1 MKKKY
6 SFIFFIALCCINLL
20 FFTIQHFDVFHTLPI
35 VTLNDLSTTQYEE
48 RTDISYIK
56 SIKYGKIVS
65 DEKKVDTSTLGKK
78 KIIVIIKN
86 NYGKS
91 REYQFFIN
99 VKKKK

>member
-6 SFIFFIALCCINLL
+6 SFIFFIALCCISLL

-56 SIKYGKIVS
+56 NIKYGKVIS
-65 DEKKVDTSTLGKK
+65 KPK
-78 KIIVIIKN
+78 KIDTTTPGEKRITIVIEN
-86 NYGKS
+86 NYGKKTKYQYFVNVEK
-91 REYQFFIN
+91 RE
-99 VKKKK
+99 